1 MTAPSYVRNPE
12 LLADDLG
19 HGILILDTDRAKVIE
34 LNRTGAR
41 LWRRL
46 AAPATAAELLEVLAA
61 AYPAA
66 ERAALAGDV
75 ERFLR
80 AATACDAVREVG
92 AK

>member
-1 MTAPSYVRNPE
+1 MNAPSFVRNPE
-12 LLADDLG
+12 LLADELG
-19 HGILILDTDRAKVIE
+19 HGVLILDTNHAKVIE

-46 AAPATAAELLEVLAA
+46 ESPASAAELVEVLAA

-66 ERAALAGDV
+66 ARATLAGDV

-80 AATACDAVREVG
+80 AATACGAVREVG